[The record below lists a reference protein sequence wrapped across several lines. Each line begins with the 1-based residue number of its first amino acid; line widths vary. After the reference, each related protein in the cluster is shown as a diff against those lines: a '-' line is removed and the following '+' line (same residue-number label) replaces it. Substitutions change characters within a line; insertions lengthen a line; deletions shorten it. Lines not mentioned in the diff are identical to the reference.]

1 MSNKSF
7 FEVVSYYRKNN
18 IQLPQ
23 RQTQYSAG
31 YDLAA
36 AIEINIP
43 PQQIAIIPTGLK
55 VFLPSNQVLLIYARS
70 SLFIKKKLMLTNNV
84 GVIDSD
90 YYNNI
95 ENEGHILIPLYN
107 FSNQII
113 TIHKNERIAQG
124 ILQNFLLTKND
135 NNENQIRKNG
145 FGSTQ

>member
-7 FEVVSYYRKNN
+7 FEVVSYYKKNN

-124 ILQNFLLTKND
+124 ILQNFSLTKND

>member
-7 FEVVSYYRKNN
+7 FEVVSYYKKNN
-18 IQLPQ
+18 IQLPK

-55 VFLPSNQVLLIYARS
+55 LFLPSNQVLLIYARS

>member
-7 FEVVSYYRKNN
+7 FEVVSYYKKNN

-36 AIEINIP
+36 AIEINIS
-43 PQQIAIIPTGLK
+43 PQQIEIVPTGLK
-55 VFLPSNQVLLIYARS
+55 VFLSSNQVLLIYARS

-107 FSNQII
+107 FSNQTI

-145 FGSTQ
+145 FGSTK

>member
-7 FEVVSYYRKNN
+7 FEVVSYYKKNN

-113 TIHKNERIAQG
+113 TIHNNERIAQG
-124 ILQNFLLTKND
+124 IL
-135 NNENQIRKNG
+135 
-145 FGSTQ
+145 

>member
-7 FEVVSYYRKNN
+7 FEVVSYYKKNN

-55 VFLPSNQVLLIYARS
+55 VFLPSNQDLLIYARS
-70 SLFIKKKLMLTNNV
+70 SLFINKKLMLTNNV

-113 TIHKNERIAQG
+113 TIHK
-124 ILQNFLLTKND
+124 
-135 NNENQIRKNG
+135 
-145 FGSTQ
+145 

>member
-7 FEVVSYYRKNN
+7 FEVVSYYKKNN